1 MIEVRIVLI
10 TNTEIKFQLTS
21 PYNYHIGANYVMVE
35 NEDEG
40 ETHYIPFY
48 QVKEIIVNEK

>member
-1 MIEVRIVLI
+1 MIKIRIVLI
-10 TNTEIKFQLTS
+10 TNTEIKFELTS
-21 PYNYHIGANYVMVE
+21 SYHYHIGANYVMVE

-40 ETHYIPFY
+40 ETHYIPLY